1 MTVKPLNERQ
11 LFRMKRKNLEKR
23 INQYYLETQD
33 IETVLDYSLAV
44 LVFNGIT
51 MDNYSFVC
59 KELIKE
65 IFLTSEPS
73 DKLRDYCLYFYDFF
87 EYEEW
92 ETVRKRLFK
101 SRAAFSEHTRGI
113 RPETK
118 FVRAESAPTIMKKEW
133 LHEHYLD
140 DKVEKDRYDYYYEA
154 IFKDE
159 QGKKHKQKFQNAD
172 ISMPSNR
179 LSTLLT
185 ILTRLT
191 IFEKNGIRRFYE
203 VVHSE
208 CQTVISHTFYGD
220 KDEDA
225 AFLQRRREEEAAQR
239 DSL

>member
-33 IETVLDYSLAV
+33 IEAVLDYSLAV

-51 MDNYSFVC
+51 MDNYSSVC

-92 ETVRKRLFK
+92 EAVRKRLFK

-118 FVRAESAPTIMKKEW
+118 FVRAESAPTAKTTESS
-133 LHEHYLD
+133 ED
-140 DKVEKDRYDYYYEA
+140 SFETV
-154 IFKDE
+154 FKDE
-159 QGKKHKQKFQNAD
+159 QGKKHKQKFKNVD
-172 ISMPSNR
+172 VDMPNKK
-179 LSTLLT
+179 LFTLLE
-185 ILTRLT
+185 ILTKLP
-191 IFEKNGIRRFYE
+191 IFEKEGVRRFTE
-203 VVHSE
+203 VVPAD
-208 CQTVISHTFYGD
+208 CKTIIADTF
-220 KDEDA
+220 
-225 AFLQRRREEEAAQR
+225 
-239 DSL
+239 